1 MSNDSAHGRAVGAHP
16 GSFSG
21 GESWRWTSWAQTA
34 VLDKVVGPDMIAVLR
49 AQPNARSIG
58 QPEPAALGL
67 LWGTF
72 SPSRRQLR
80 LIRLSLISSP
90 PGAAA
95 RRPCESRSGRIAGQ
109 AR

>member
-34 VLDKVVGPDMIAVLR
+34 VLDKAVGPDMIAVLR

-58 QPEPAALGL
+58 QPERGL
-67 LWGTF
+67 LGRLGF
-72 SPSRRQLR
+72 SGIQDRLNGNHGHESNLAWRQDRQTSHHLNR
-80 LIRLSLISSP
+80 Y
-90 PGAAA
+90 GKF
-95 RRPCESRSGRIAGQ
+95 
-109 AR
+109 